1 MSDHPIAPES
11 ERAARRWN
19 DGFGRFSLRCLQAI
33 IVIVLAIGVVY
44 AGLAL
49 KTVVIAVLV
58 ALILSCAFVPLVHL
72 LERALPN
79 ALAALITL
87 LVVIGVLAGVLTLV
101 GFAVAGQASDLASAV
116 SDGID
121 QLEQFAAGLG
131 IQISSDQVQ
140 QAISA
145 VGGYVTSASF
155 GSSALS
161 GLSTVGNLATGIVLV
176 IFIMFFFLRDGG
188 KIWTFLI
195 QVFKGEAH
203 DRAERIGRRSTKVLG
218 AYVRGTA
225 TVAAVD
231 AVFIGAGLF
240 ILQVPLALPLSV
252 FVFVTAFI
260 PVVGATLAGVLAAL
274 VALVFNGPVV
284 ALIVVGIVI
293 LVNQLEGNLLQPVI
307 MGKALSLHPL
317 VILLALTAGTI
328 LGGIL
333 GAILSVPTA
342 SVIWSAI
349 KTWNERGDDG
359 ADEQEQRRRRKKT
372 PAARA
377 VPAGEAS

>member
-1 MSDHPIAPES
+1 MTDELVAPASD
-11 ERAARRWN
+11 RVVARSWS
-19 DGFGRFSLRCLQAI
+19 DGFGRFAMRCLQVI
-33 IVIVLAIGVVY
+33 IVVALGIGLVV

-58 ALILSCAFVPLVHL
+58 ALILACAFIPLVHL
-72 LERALPN
+72 LERAKLPN

-87 LVVIGVLAGVLTLV
+87 IVVIGVLAAVLTLV
-101 GFAVAGQASDLASAV
+101 GFAVAGQASDLAKAV
-116 SDGID
+116 SDGIG
-121 QLEQFAAGLG
+121 QLETYLKG
-131 IQISSDQVQ
+131 IGVQISGAQVQ
-140 QAISA
+140 KAIDSI
-145 VGGYVTSASF
+145 GKYVTSASF

-161 GLSTVGNLATGIVLV
+161 GLSTVGNLATGVVLV
-176 IFIMFFFLRDGG
+176 LFVMFFFLRDGAT
-188 KIWTFLI
+188 IWTFLI
-195 QVFKGEAH
+195 QVFHGEAH
-203 DRAERIGRRSTKVLG
+203 ARATRIGVRSVKVLG

-225 TVAAVD
+225 TVALVD

-240 ILQVPLALPLSV
+240 ILQVPLALPLTV

-260 PVVGATLAGVLAAL
+260 PVVGATLAGILAAL

-328 LGGIL
+328 LGGII
-333 GAILSVPTA
+333 GAILAVPTA
-342 SVIWSAI
+342 SVIWTAI
-349 KTWNERGDDG
+349 KAWNGRDDE
-359 ADEQEQRRRRKKT
+359 DEAVR
-372 PAARA
+372 PAAVA
-377 VPAGEAS
+377 ASGSSS

>member
-1 MSDHPIAPES
+1 MTDEFVAPES
-11 ERAARRWN
+11 DRVVARSWS
-19 DGFGRFSLRCLQAI
+19 DGFGRFAMRCLQVI
-33 IVIVLAIGVVY
+33 IVVALGIGLVV

-58 ALILSCAFVPLVHL
+58 ALILACAFIPLVHL
-72 LERALPN
+72 LERAKLPN

-87 LVVIGVLAGVLTLV
+87 IVVIGVLAAVLTLV
-101 GFAVAGQASDLASAV
+101 GFAVAGQASDLAKAV
-116 SDGID
+116 SDGIG
-121 QLEQFAAGLG
+121 QLETYLKG
-131 IQISSDQVQ
+131 IGVQISGAQVQ
-140 QAISA
+140 KAIDSI
-145 VGGYVTSASF
+145 GKYVTSASF

-161 GLSTVGNLATGIVLV
+161 GLSTVGNLATGVVLV
-176 IFIMFFFLRDGG
+176 LFVMFFFLRDGAT
-188 KIWTFLI
+188 IWTFLI
-195 QVFKGEAH
+195 QVFHGEAH
-203 DRAERIGRRSTKVLG
+203 ARATRIGVRSVKVLG

-225 TVAAVD
+225 TVALVD

-240 ILQVPLALPLSV
+240 ILQVPLALPLTV

-260 PVVGATLAGVLAAL
+260 PVVGATLAGILAAL

-328 LGGIL
+328 LGGII
-333 GAILSVPTA
+333 GAILAVPTA
-342 SVIWSAI
+342 SVIWTAI
-349 KTWNERGDDG
+349 KAWNGRDDE
-359 ADEQEQRRRRKKT
+359 DEAVR
-372 PAARA
+372 PAAVA
-377 VPAGEAS
+377 ASGSSS

>member
-1 MSDHPIAPES
+1 MTDELVAPASD
-11 ERAARRWN
+11 RVVARSWS
-19 DGFGRFSLRCLQAI
+19 DGFGRFAMRCLQVI
-33 IVIVLAIGVVY
+33 IVVALGIGLVV

-58 ALILSCAFVPLVHL
+58 ALILACAFIPLVHL
-72 LERALPN
+72 LERAKLPN

-87 LVVIGVLAGVLTLV
+87 IVVIGVLAAVLTLV
-101 GFAVAGQASDLASAV
+101 GFAVAGQASDLAKAV
-116 SDGID
+116 SDGIG
-121 QLEQFAAGLG
+121 QLETYLKG
-131 IQISSDQVQ
+131 IGVQISGAQVQ
-140 QAISA
+140 KAIDSI
-145 VGGYVTSASF
+145 GKYVTSASF

-161 GLSTVGNLATGIVLV
+161 GLSTVGNLATGVVLV
-176 IFIMFFFLRDGG
+176 LFVMFFFLRDGAT
-188 KIWTFLI
+188 IWTFLI
-195 QVFKGEAH
+195 QVFHGEAH
-203 DRAERIGRRSTKVLG
+203 ARATRIGVRSVKVLG

-225 TVAAVD
+225 TVALVD

-240 ILQVPLALPLSV
+240 ILQVPLALPLTV

-260 PVVGATLAGVLAAL
+260 PVVGATLAGILAAL

-328 LGGIL
+328 LGGII
-333 GAILSVPTA
+333 GAILAVPTA
-342 SVIWSAI
+342 SVIWTAI
-349 KTWNERGDDG
+349 KAWNGRDDE
-359 ADEQEQRRRRKKT
+359 DEAAR
-372 PAARA
+372 PAAVA
-377 VPAGEAS
+377 ASGSSS

>member
-1 MSDHPIAPES
+1 MTDEFVAPES
-11 ERAARRWN
+11 DRVVARSWS
-19 DGFGRFSLRCLQAI
+19 DGFGRFAMRCLQVI
-33 IVIVLAIGVVY
+33 IVVALGIGLVV

-58 ALILSCAFVPLVHL
+58 ALILACAFIPLVHL
-72 LERALPN
+72 LERAKLPN

-87 LVVIGVLAGVLTLV
+87 IVVIGVLAAVLTLV
-101 GFAVAGQASDLASAV
+101 GFAVAGQASDLAKAV
-116 SDGID
+116 SDGIG
-121 QLEQFAAGLG
+121 QLETYLKG
-131 IQISSDQVQ
+131 IGVQISGAQVQ
-140 QAISA
+140 KAIDSI
-145 VGGYVTSASF
+145 GKYVTSASF

-161 GLSTVGNLATGIVLV
+161 GLSTVGNLATGVVLV
-176 IFIMFFFLRDGG
+176 LFVMFFFLRDGAT
-188 KIWTFLI
+188 IWTFLI
-195 QVFKGEAH
+195 QVFHGEAH
-203 DRAERIGRRSTKVLG
+203 ARATRIGVRSVKVLG

-225 TVAAVD
+225 TVALVD

-240 ILQVPLALPLSV
+240 ILQVPLALPLTV

-260 PVVGATLAGVLAAL
+260 PVVGATLAGILAAL

-328 LGGIL
+328 LGGII
-333 GAILSVPTA
+333 GAILAVPTA
-342 SVIWSAI
+342 SVIWTAI
-349 KTWNERGDDG
+349 KAWNGRDDE
-359 ADEQEQRRRRKKT
+359 DEAAR
-372 PAARA
+372 PAAVA
-377 VPAGEAS
+377 ASGSSS